1 MKLSKSEETNLL
13 QDKLK
18 KNEKRQ
24 NQFQNGPKAC
34 QKNTNKR
41 KTK

>member
-1 MKLSKSEETNLL
+1 MELSKSEETNLL

-24 NQFQNGPKAC
+24 SQFQNGLKHVK
-34 QKNTNKR
+34 KNTNKR
-41 KTK
+41 KAK